1 MTFFSPPP
9 TTAPSAPA
17 TPAETKTLEQQ
28 FVAAFAKKHGSQA
41 GEQLK
46 MALAQGQKQTFSLAS
61 PSGTAPTS
69 GLSWEMFRK
78 PSHKNTAEQRRE
90 RRSQAEQSAL
100 DEAAQLDL
108 LRRLAQGSPEAQGL
122 LREIY
127 EQLENLRRLS
137 GVRRLDRE

>member
-1 MTFFSPPP
+1 
-9 TTAPSAPA
+9 
-17 TPAETKTLEQQ
+17 
-28 FVAAFAKKHGSQA
+28 
-41 GEQLK
+41 
-46 MALAQGQKQTFSLAS
+46 MALAQGQKQTFSLAT
-61 PSGTAPTS
+61 PSGAAPTS

-78 PSHKNTAEQRRE
+78 PDPKNTAEQRRQ
-90 RRSQAEQSAL
+90 RRSQAEQSTL

-108 LRRLAQGSPEAQGL
+108 LRRLAQGSPETQGL